1 MECYNLN
8 CLFFYVFKIRL
19 HQHYFLYKKIYT
31 HSNRGD
37 HFRFGSVFIKKKVT
51 KPILKKKTETEPKPV
66 QTDRFRFGFLGQK
79 PVQTDLAR
87 FWLGF
92 FGLGSVWFFL
102 FQAYK
107 TETEPVGF
115 FKILIGLIS
124 FFSQFDFFNFFI
136 LIFSV

>member
-1 MECYNLN
+1 VECYNLN

-92 FGLGSVWFFL
+92 FGLGSV
-102 FQAYK
+102 
-107 TETEPVGF
+107 
-115 FKILIGLIS
+115 
-124 FFSQFDFFNFFI
+124 
-136 LIFSV
+136 